1 MAQASGQKV
10 FIGGAT
16 ISSGAGAPGAVAEKG
31 SIYIRTDGSSSS
43 TRLYIN
49 TTGAAVWTPVT
60 TTA

>member
-16 ISSGAGAPGAVAEKG
+16 ISSGAGAPAFIAEQG
-31 SIYIRTDGSSSS
+31 SIYIRTDGSGVA

-49 TTGAAVWTPVT
+49 TTGAAVWTAISTV
-60 TTA
+60 A